1 MPLYEYIDQFQKAL
15 ERLLDFG
22 LTESFDFKQ
31 EIRPGKQAAINAEV
45 VLINETILYIRAY
58 ITAKYKISL
67 LSYAF
72 QYQNKDGKLIFR
84 YDNAT
89 HKPPLGFK
97 EHKHLGNGEIIE
109 ASSPE
114 PKHLIDEIIESFC

>member
-1 MPLYEYIDQFQKAL
+1 MPLYEYIDQFRKAL

-31 EIRPGKQAAINAEV
+31 EIRPGKQATINAEV
-45 VLINETILYIRAY
+45 ILINETILYIRAY
-58 ITAKYKISL
+58 ISAKYKISL

-72 QYQNKDGKLIFR
+72 QYQSKDGKLIFR

-89 HKPPLGFK
+89 HKPPLGFE
-97 EHKHLGNGEIIE
+97 EHKHMENGDIIE
-109 ASSPE
+109 ASSPD
-114 PKHLIDEIIESFC
+114 PRDLVDEIIESFC